1 MGNLIERNQQRKEK
15 RVNILMCIL
24 ERLSSARA
32 EECPHEFV
40 EVSTQVRR
48 RSFIFCREFGL
59 LHLSRT
65 KRKKELEIQQQ
76 RGSQK
81 LRFRPSK
88 KPIPGRNGHWI
99 RLRSE
104 KASGIGADVVRPVA
118 Y

>member
-65 KRKKELEIQQQ
+65 KR
-76 RGSQK
+76 
-81 LRFRPSK
+81 
-88 KPIPGRNGHWI
+88 RNWKFNNKGGA
-99 RLRSE
+99 RSF
-104 KASGIGADVVRPVA
+104 ASGRGIIYIGGFRSILWSGDLLAH
-118 Y
+118 